1 MATNTV
7 KPIEITCDDLILIQ
21 KLEKEY
27 EQTKKKLIEIIFNEI
42 KKELENT

>member
-1 MATNTV
+1 MDTNTL
-7 KPIEITCDDLILIQ
+7 KPIKINSDDLILIK

-42 KKELENT
+42 KKGLENT